1 MQELTIPPQS
11 VSPYTPAGGNNMQ
24 QNAPKLGTPIPGMQ
38 GGLPAKPGLSV
49 YDNPL
54 AQQLQSQPQQAAQQT
69 QSYGRG
75 EDSMLV
81 HMTPNE
87 VNSLRGLAQQF
98 GGDLTVNPNTGLPEA
113 GWLGKLLPTILGAA
127 GMLIP
132 GAAPWMIAAGVGA
145 GQTALTGSLQKGLT
159 AGLGAFGGASLAGAA
174 GLGGGAATAG
184 AGAGSGITAAENAW
198 LTQAGG
204 TSVPAVAGTAAK
216 TGLGGAFQK
225 FGQTAAQGLPGGF
238 LSKAAPMAAGLGV
251 LGSLS
256 DATAPNLPKYD
267 PEKDPNKQWNYAQP
281 KRPAPRQIYPTGGE
295 FGPSA
300 ELSFFRDSNP
310 FPGYA
315 EGGSTEAQTLAL
327 GSTPAPNTTNA
338 YDALKARIDA
348 AAQAAPDS
356 VATNFQKF
364 MNNATAEQKAA
375 LAKGQGSTILDNKT
389 SGWQLNDNMKAVE
402 DFKANDKAADAY
414 AQIAMTTG
422 FKDPITGEISR
433 LGDPSK
439 VKNREIVNSLGDKL
453 FTLDEQGRWKSS
465 EGSYKPDT
473 WLFDEGRVDWS
484 KMGAKAAPPGST
496 GSNTST
502 TTGGTGGGGTGTNT
516 ATTLT
521 SANTATTPPA
531 ILDLGTTIKPTVTD
545 SSFLQLDNP
554 VTTTGPVVPQITATE
569 APKIFNAPTTQSF
582 GGAASR
588 GLGAAAAASLPG
600 LVSQYSTSPGPIT
613 ASRNYADPASA
624 RIRAAAAANNK
635 AQTSTTPP
643 TFGEIDFGIPKPTVD
658 TPPIGDYSS
667 YYNGMPNSIM
677 TPYGQ
682 INLSQLN
689 GLNPNDPAFTS
700 AREYLDK
707 FIQGG
712 GGAGS
717 ATRGGINTN
726 VQKNA
731 AGGTLH
737 MQDGGFVMPA
747 RETAE
752 FGNGSTDAGWEYLR
766 KLGGIPIRGDGDGV
780 SDSIRARIGGT
791 QEARVATGE
800 TYFPPK
806 AVKRVGGAAK
816 LNALMRKAESA
827 RKKANRGADSKLR
840 RGLA

>member
-11 VSPYTPAGGNNMQ
+11 VSPYTPAGGSNMQ

-54 AQQLQSQPQQAAQQT
+54 AQQLQSQ
-69 QSYGRG
+69 GRG

-159 AGLGAFGGASLAGAA
+159 AGLGAFGGATLAGAA
-174 GLGGGAATAG
+174 GLGGGAAGADVGLSGATQGATTANAGFGQLISG
-184 AGAGSGITAAENAW
+184 AP
-198 LTQAGG
+198 TQAIGAA
-204 TSVPAVAGTAAK
+204 PAAAAK

-315 EGGSTEAQTLAL
+315 EGGSTEAQTLTL
-327 GSTPAPNTTNA
+327 GSSVPHYTNQAWERSAVPIDERKSMAEYAGDANA
-338 YDALKARIDA
+338 YSLMSKGIVGANGQASQFSGALAAKYAKPGQVEQVGDNYLKLGDDQRWYTTTAPPPPA
-348 AAQAAPDS
+348 AATTTTPPP
-356 VATNFQKF
+356 
-364 MNNATAEQKAA
+364 
-375 LAKGQGSTILDNKT
+375 
-389 SGWQLNDNMKAVE
+389 SGG
-402 DFKANDKAADAY
+402 
-414 AQIAMTTG
+414 TG
-422 FKDPITGEISR
+422 T
-433 LGDPSK
+433 
-439 VKNREIVNSLGDKL
+439 
-453 FTLDEQGRWKSS
+453 
-465 EGSYKPDT
+465 
-473 WLFDEGRVDWS
+473 
-484 KMGAKAAPPGST
+484 
-496 GSNTST
+496 NTST

-531 ILDLGTTIKPTVTD
+531 ILDLGTTIKPTITD
-545 SSFLQLDNP
+545 SSFLKLDNP

-682 INLSQLN
+682 INLSQLS
-689 GLNPNDPAFTS
+689 GLNLNDPAFTS